1 MAGEKND
8 EKKDS
13 ALISEPTLERAAE
26 PEIAGT
32 IVPSRSIPNESI
44 RSESLDPETVAAKAL
59 AAEKAVE
66 GPASQVAGAGKAAQ
80 VEPGAAHT
88 DAVNRDSVNS
98 DAVNSD
104 SVKRAATTGSVSETP
119 KLDLVRAAYEHPLP
133 IRITHWVNAIS
144 LFVMITSGL
153 RIFRAF
159 PSFGP
164 KIPQK
169 ILIDIPKSLTLGG
182 WLGGALQ
189 WHFTFMWLFAAS
201 GVFYAIYQVASGH
214 FRTMLFTPRDIPG
227 VWPMAR
233 HYFFFGPKPPADGQY
248 NPLQKL
254 AYTSTIGFGILSL
267 LTGMV
272 LYKPTQFSW
281 LAFLFGGF
289 HLTRIWH
296 FAAMCGFLAFIPG
309 HLIMVALHGWSNF
322 VSMLSGWKREP
333 EYQE

>member
-1 MAGEKND
+1 LGGPGLQLVRGTVMANDENREK

-13 ALISEPTLERAAE
+13 SPNRVPEPEGATPGEECVIEATVGKMETADAETLQQKPVAKVAEPAVMPEKAEVSEPESHEEELE
-26 PEIAGT
+26 
-32 IVPSRSIPNESI
+32 
-44 RSESLDPETVAAKAL
+44 
-59 AAEKAVE
+59 
-66 GPASQVAGAGKAAQ
+66 
-80 VEPGAAHT
+80 
-88 DAVNRDSVNS
+88 
-98 DAVNSD
+98 
-104 SVKRAATTGSVSETP
+104 
-119 KLDLVRAAYEHPLP
+119 LVRAAYEHPTA

-144 LFVMITSGL
+144 LFVMVTSGL

-164 KIPQK
+164 KIPEK
-169 ILIDIPKSLTLGG
+169 ILLDVPKSLTLGG

-201 GVFYAIYQVASGH
+201 GIFYVVYQIASGH
-214 FRTMLFTPRDIPG
+214 YRTLLFTSQDVAG

-233 HYFFFGPKPPADGQY
+233 HYFFFGPKPQQMGQY
-248 NPLQKL
+248 NALQKL
-254 AYTSTIGFGILSL
+254 AYTSAIGLGALSL
-267 LTGMV
+267 LTGIV
-272 LYKPTQFSW
+272 LYKPAQFSW

-322 VSMLSGWKREP
+322 YSMLSGWKREP

>member
-1 MAGEKND
+1 MAD
-8 EKKDS
+8 EPSGDGRREEIES
-13 ALISEPTLERAAE
+13 AEINKEDITKEETGAGSEPASSSPAE
-26 PEIAGT
+26 PEVCEAVVAKLE
-32 IVPSRSIPNESI
+32 IVADESVPNEPG
-44 RSESLDPETVAAKAL
+44 LAETS
-59 AAEKAVE
+59 AETTTKT
-66 GPASQVAGAGKAAQ
+66 AGL
-80 VEPGAAHT
+80 EF
-88 DAVNRDSVNS
+88 
-98 DAVNSD
+98 
-104 SVKRAATTGSVSETP
+104 
-119 KLDLVRAAYEHPLP
+119 VRAAYEHPLA

-164 KIPQK
+164 KIPEK
-169 ILIDIPKSLTLGG
+169 ILLDIPKSLTLGG

-201 GVFYAIYQVASGH
+201 GIFYVLFQIFSGH
-214 FRTMLFTPRDIPG
+214 YRTMLFTPRDISG

-233 HYFFFGPKPPADGQY
+233 HYFLFGPKPPARGQY

-254 AYTSTIGFGILSL
+254 AYTSTVAFGALSL

-272 LYKPTQFSW
+272 MYKPTQFSW
-281 LAFLFGGF
+281 LAFLFGGY

-309 HLIMVALHGWSNF
+309 HLIMVALHGWANF
-322 VSMLSGWKREP
+322 FSMLSGWKREP